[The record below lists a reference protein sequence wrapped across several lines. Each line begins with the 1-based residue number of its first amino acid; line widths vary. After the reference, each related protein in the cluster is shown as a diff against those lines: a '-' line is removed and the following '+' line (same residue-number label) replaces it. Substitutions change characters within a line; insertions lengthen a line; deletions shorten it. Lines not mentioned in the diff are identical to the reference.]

1 MANIFRAGVPKM
13 AKEEQ
18 RTIEVQVKDRVLWI
32 GSDAYPVNNISRT
45 QARELTFKRKPAWG
59 KFWKSIL
66 KWLAIAIVA
75 TIAVAVLHF
84 RSAANIIWLVM
95 LAIFVIDVIRLF
107 VDLSKKDQVYYA
119 LVIETSGA
127 SQTPLVTKNKA
138 IIYEIIDNVMRAI
151 NGEAVRF
158 LQQVSVMTG
167 NQYNFRDNS
176 VGQFG
181 GQGNIGRMGG

>member
-1 MANIFRAGVPKM
+1 M
-13 AKEEQ
+13 AKEKQE
-18 RTIEVQVKDRVLWI
+18 TIEVQVKDRVLWI

-45 QARELTFKRKPAWG
+45 QMRELTFKRKPAWG
-59 KFWKSIL
+59 RFWKSIL

-75 TIAVAVLHF
+75 TIGAAALHF
-84 RSAANIIWLVM
+84 RAAINIIWLVM
-95 LAIFVIDVIRLF
+95 LAIFIIDVIRLL

-127 SQTPLVTKNKA
+127 SRTPIVTRDSA
-138 IIYEIIDNVMRAI
+138 IIYEIIDQVMRAI

-158 LQQVSVMTG
+158 VQQVSVVTG
-167 NQYNFRDNS
+167 SQYNFRDNS

-181 GQGNIGRMGG
+181 GQGNVGRMEG

>member
-1 MANIFRAGVPKM
+1 V
-13 AKEEQ
+13 AKEKEK
-18 RTIEVQVKDRVLWI
+18 TIEVKVADRVLWI

-45 QARELTFKRKPAWG
+45 QSRTLTFKRKPAWG

-75 TIAVAVLHF
+75 TIVAEALHS
-84 RSAANIIWLVM
+84 RSGVNIIWLVM
-95 LAIFVIDVIRLF
+95 LVIFIIDVIRLV
-107 VDLSKKDQVYYA
+107 VDLSKHDEVYYA

-127 SQTPLVTKNKA
+127 SRTPLVTKNRA
-138 IIYEIIDNVMRAI
+138 IVNEIIDQVMRAI

-158 LQQVSVMTG
+158 LQQVSVVTG
-167 NQYNFRDNS
+167 DQYNFRDNS

-181 GQGNIGRMGG
+181 GTGNTGRIGG

>member
-1 MANIFRAGVPKM
+1 V
-13 AKEEQ
+13 AKEKEE
-18 RTIEVQVKDRVLWI
+18 TIEVQVADRVLWI

-45 QARELTFKRKPAWG
+45 QARTLTFKRKPAWG

-66 KWLAIAIVA
+66 KWFAVAIVA
-75 TIAVAVLHF
+75 TIGVAALHF
-84 RSAANIIWLVM
+84 RPAINIIWLVM
-95 LAIFVIDVIRLF
+95 LAIFIIDVIRLL
-107 VDLSKKDQVYYA
+107 VDLRDKDQVYYA

-127 SQTPLVTKNKA
+127 SRTPLVTKDRA
-138 IIYEIIDNVMRAI
+138 IVYNIIDQVMRAI

-167 NQYNFRDNS
+167 DQYNFHDNS

-181 GQGNIGRMGG
+181 GQGNTGRVGG